1 MINKVKDKID
11 LYKGKTINFKYNGT
25 RNKIEEFKG
34 TIINTYPSIFIVKV
48 FDNNSI
54 KSFSYSDVL
63 IHKLVI
69 KD

>member
-1 MINKVKDKID
+1 MINKVKDRIN
-11 LYKGKTINFKYNGT
+11 LYMGKTINFKYNGT

-34 TIINTYPSIFIVKV
+34 TIISTYPSIFIVKV
-48 FDNNSI
+48 NGNNSV
-54 KSFSYSDVL
+54 KSFSYTDVL